1 MDAALSLTAVPWLWL
16 WWGLATSEH
25 AAANLEEG
33 ATAMATIQRIPPDM
47 LIGYCSM
54 CGDGFQYARALP
66 RPPKTCGA
74 LVCGR
79 AAKEPWAKEEVAT

>member
-1 MDAALSLTAVPWLWL
+1 
-16 WWGLATSEH
+16 
-25 AAANLEEG
+25 
-33 ATAMATIQRIPPDM
+33 MATIQRIPPDM
-47 LIGYCSM
+47 LIGYCAM

-79 AAKEPWAKEEVAT
+79 AAREPWAKEEVAT